1 MGVEWGWVFM
11 GNRLIIGVMLGALV
25 RGMRDKWGLLILFRH
40 EKGAVL

>member
-1 MGVEWGWVFM
+1 M
-11 GNRLIIGVMLGALV
+11 GNLLIIGVMLGALV